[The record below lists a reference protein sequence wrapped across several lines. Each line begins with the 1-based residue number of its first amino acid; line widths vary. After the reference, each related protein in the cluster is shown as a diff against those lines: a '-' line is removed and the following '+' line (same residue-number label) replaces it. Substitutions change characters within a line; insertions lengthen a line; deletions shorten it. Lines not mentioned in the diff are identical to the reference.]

1 MRRIEAFFRCKT
13 EELGQSNANSDFQS
27 SVKDPKQERFIN
39 ESTVLALLK
48 PRGSIFQNGFLGE
61 VLFKFGPPGVVFKL
75 GFYLLRTL
83 RNAEALPIV
92 EKR

>member
-1 MRRIEAFFRCKT
+1 MGAILQGGYFAT
-13 EELGQSNANSDFQS
+13 
-27 SVKDPKQERFIN
+27 
-39 ESTVLALLK
+39 STVTALLK
-48 PRGSIFQNGFLGE
+48 PWGSIFQNGFLGE

-83 RNAEALPIV
+83 KSAEALPIV

>member
-1 MRRIEAFFRCKT
+1 MAIENLNDNRI
-13 EELGQSNANSDFQS
+13 FQ
-27 SVKDPKQERFIN
+27 KAHLEILAH
-39 ESTVLALLK
+39 TVSALLK

-61 VLFKFGPPGVVFKL
+61 VLFKYGPPGVVFKL

-92 EKR
+92 EKH